1 MSGTSYTPNELLID
15 ERKKRSWT
23 KAELAE
29 KIGASSDSVAHW
41 ERGETFPS
49 PSNLMKLCEIFE
61 KSPDDL
67 GLSQKTFHPSQQ
79 VLTGPPLKK
88 PKQPLSRFK
97 ATLLL

>member
-49 PSNLMKLCEIFE
+49 PSNLM
-61 KSPDDL
+61 
-67 GLSQKTFHPSQQ
+67 
-79 VLTGPPLKK
+79 
-88 PKQPLSRFK
+88 
-97 ATLLL
+97 LLLGDYMGSYIWQCASCSKGIATPSFRICKQYRKYHNGRWSNNRCSS